1 MNGEVHASITESNS
15 NTAAFEKNSSLL
27 EPQTAAPKAESQS
40 DPGMSSVAQFIP
52 SDANLKHSTPQSDQP
67 LVADANNA
75 PDSAKDDA
83 QVDTTMADATT
94 LDPSDS
100 LDPAPANL
108 TSAQA
113 IPNAPAV
120 DAATL
125 DAPVTDASVQMD
137 HQSGEANGTHVNGI
151 DAPSQ
156 PVPAVD
162 GSADIAVESPIPETK
177 PVEPES
183 AAAPVLV
190 VESTTEP
197 STSAVPIATSS
208 TSDAL
213 PSEDQVM
220 ADAPTSSLTRSRD
233 EEAIDEPSAKR
244 PKVEE
249 SASSVEAKFAAPETS
264 TTVSASEA
272 STNAAPSQPAT
283 ANPPS
288 AQVPIPTT
296 EKPVVNG
303 ASSHL
308 PARSGY
314 STEPLTPN
322 QKKILEEKIKNTKK
336 VKSALAFLRPV
347 DPIALNIP
355 HYPNIIKT
363 PMDLGTMEQKLK
375 RDEYASVEDFV
386 VDFEIMVNNCFTFNG
401 PAHAVSGMAMNLR
414 AYFLKQMDS
423 VPTGNAAALPP
434 KPPKKQS
441 PAAKPLPRRESKAA
455 STAMAA
461 PTATSP
467 GAANQTF
474 ALMPGGTPQI
484 RRDSTAGRPKR
495 AVVPPAPRDL
505 PYSTV
510 KPKRKENQVGLKFCE
525 HVLDELR
532 GPQHD
537 AVTVYFREPVDPVA
551 LNIPNYFS
559 IIKKPMDL
567 QTMTNKLK
575 NGQYSTAHEFKA
587 DFEQV
592 ITNCRL
598 YNPEGNFVR
607 NKADELEKLFN
618 SLWSGKSKWEKA
630 NQPQSQRA
638 SSASDVGSDDEE
650 SEQEDDGDD
659 EKEATIT
666 QLKEQLAAM
675 QGMLSTLTGTKA
687 PKTAGKKKKSASGST
702 KTKKASTSAVPTRA
716 PAAKAVKPK
725 KQRLVTYDEKQEISN
740 ATEHMTP
747 EQIEKLTSI
756 ITENVAKYKVSV
768 LTFCFSTA

>member
-1 MNGEVHASITESNS
+1 MNGEVHAPSTENLSD
-15 NTAAFEKNSSLL
+15 TAAFEKNSSLL
-27 EPQTAAPKAESQS
+27 EPQQAAPKPESE
-40 DPGMSSVAQFIP
+40 PAAGMSSVAQFLP
-52 SDANLKHSTPQSDQP
+52 SDANLEHSTPEPDQP
-67 LVADANNA
+67 LVADTDIAQ
-75 PDSAKDDA
+75 DGAKDDA
-83 QVDTTMADATT
+83 QLDTTMADATT
-94 LDPSDS
+94 LDPLDS
-100 LDPAPANL
+100 LD
-108 TSAQA
+108 
-113 IPNAPAV
+113 NAPTDLASTEPVSDAAAV
-120 DAATL
+120 DATTS
-125 DAPVTDASVQMD
+125 DAPVSNASEQAAP
-137 HQSGEANGTHVNGI
+137 QIGESNGPHVNGV
-151 DAPSQ
+151 DALTQ
-156 PVPAVD
+156 PVPAID
-162 GSADIAVESPIPETK
+162 GSTDIAVESPIPDTK
-177 PVEPES
+177 PVEPQS
-183 AAAPVLV
+183 APAPEAVA
-190 VESTTEP
+190 EKTIDP
-197 STSAVPIATSS
+197 STSAVPTAIPSS
-208 TSDAL
+208 
-213 PSEDQVM
+213 SEDQVM
-220 ADAPTSSLTRSRD
+220 ADAPMSSLTRSRD
-233 EEAIDEPSAKR
+233 EEENDEPLAKR

-264 TTVSASEA
+264 TPLPTSEA
-272 STNAAPSQPAT
+272 SNATPSQTATTNA
-283 ANPPS
+283 PS

-314 STEPLTPN
+314 STEPLTTN
-322 QKKILEEKIKNTKK
+322 QRKILEEKIKNTKK

-355 HYPNIIKT
+355 HYPTIIKT

-401 PAHAVSGMAMNLR
+401 PAHAVSSMAMNLR

-423 VPTGNAAALPP
+423 VPTSNAAALPP
-434 KPPKKQS
+434 KHIKKQS
-441 PAAKPLPRRESKAA
+441 PAAKPLPRRESKAG

-461 PTATSP
+461 PVATSP

-505 PYSTV
+505 PYSTF

-525 HVLDELR
+525 HVLDELK

-537 AVTVYFREPVDPVA
+537 HMTAFFLLPVDPVA
-551 LNIPNYFS
+551 LNIPTYFS
-559 IIKKPMDL
+559 VIKKPMDI

-587 DFEQV
+587 DFEQM
-592 ITNCRL
+592 IANCRL
-598 YNPEGNFVR
+598 FNPEGNFVR
-607 NKADELEKLFN
+607 VKATELENLFN

-630 NQPQSQRA
+630 HQPQSQRA

-702 KTKKASTSAVPTRA
+702 KTKKASTSVVPARA
-716 PAAKAVKPK
+716 PAAKSAKPK

-747 EQIEKLTSI
+747 EQIERLTQI
-756 ITENVAKYKVSV
+756 ITENVAKYKVS
-768 LTFCFSTA
+768 L